1 MKQKLLIAA
10 AWALAALP
18 IYAQDAGGNFAAPG
32 TNRDIREVRP
42 RSPDEVL
49 RPKTHGVIVMISEHG
64 LQVINPAAPA
74 SLGRGETV
82 LSQNIATDGRIADEK
97 PSHKPFG
104 GIQLFGWLF

>member
-1 MKQKLLIAA
+1 MLIAA
-10 AWALAALP
+10 GMALATLP
-18 IYAQDAGGNFAAPG
+18 LSAQDAGGNFTAPG
-32 TNRDIREVRP
+32 TSRDIREVRP

-49 RPKTHGVIVMISEHG
+49 RPKTHGVIVMMSEHG
-64 LQVINPAAPA
+64 LQVINPGAPA

-97 PSHKPFG
+97 PSQKPFG

>member
-1 MKQKLLIAA
+1 
-10 AWALAALP
+10 
-18 IYAQDAGGNFAAPG
+18 
-32 TNRDIREVRP
+32 
-42 RSPDEVL
+42 
-49 RPKTHGVIVMISEHG
+49 MISEHG

-97 PSHKPFG
+97 PSQKPFG